1 MRHVLRRNSL
11 WAVWVLAFC
20 LAAPATAEP
29 RFPERPMAGVFVVDA
44 ANILSHEEQ
53 NALNAVSQFLLQDTQ
68 IPMLAVTIPS
78 LVDYNA
84 IHLTHAAY
92 ARQLY
97 DHWGIG
103 QLDRNLGIL
112 VLVAPQD
119 RAARIE
125 FGAGFANQ
133 YNADAEAVMQD
144 VMIPAFKRAAFGSGL
159 VDAAYALDS
168 VARGLGVPQNT
179 IPLIYFAPLALLGV
193 VAALLFVQNLFKTGR
208 RGWAFVVLG
217 VTGLIVF
224 FVLRQMLR
232 GGGGA
237 FGGGSGGG
245 GGASGNW

>member
-1 MRHVLRRNSL
+1 MSGRRRWQRFFSIL
-11 WAVWVLAFC
+11 LVVCGLA
-20 LAAPATAEP
+20 LPAAAEP
-29 RFPERPMAGVFVVDA
+29 RFPERPIDGVFVVDA

-53 NALNAVSQFLLQDTQ
+53 NALNAVSRFLFEDTQ

-84 IHLTHAAY
+84 IQLTHAAY

-103 QLDRNLGIL
+103 AADRNLGIL
-112 VLVAPQD
+112 LLVAPDD

-133 YNADAEAVMQD
+133 HNAAAEAVMRD
-144 VMIPAFKRAAFGSGL
+144 LMLPAFKRADFGEGL

-168 VARGLGVPQNT
+168 VARGLGVPQST
-179 IPLIYFAPLALLGV
+179 IPLIYFAPLGFLGLICI
-193 VAALLFVQNLFKTGR
+193 LLFVQNLFKTGR

-217 VTGLIVF
+217 FTGLLVF

-232 GGGGA
+232 RSGGSFA
-237 FGGGSGGG
+237 GGSGGG
-245 GGASGNW
+245 GGASGSW